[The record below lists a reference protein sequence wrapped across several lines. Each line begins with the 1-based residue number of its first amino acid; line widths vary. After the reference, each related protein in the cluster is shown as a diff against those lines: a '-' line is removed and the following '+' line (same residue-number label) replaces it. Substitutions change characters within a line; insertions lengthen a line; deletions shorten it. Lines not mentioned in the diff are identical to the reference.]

1 MLARLVRPVP
11 LDAVENL
18 LLLLLLQVV
27 VAGQGDVPAQL
38 GLDDRV
44 AAVLQDSQAGAD
56 WGEEAGQFY
65 ISGQAWSEIVLRFRL
80 HTTKEMIWNIS

>member
-1 MLARLVRPVP
+1 MLARLVCPVP
-11 LDAVENL
+11 LDAVEN

-56 WGEEAGQFY
+56 
-65 ISGQAWSEIVLRFRL
+65 
-80 HTTKEMIWNIS
+80 

>member
-1 MLARLVRPVP
+1 MLARLVCPVP

-18 LLLLLLQVV
+18 FLLLLQVV

-56 WGEEAGQFY
+56 WGEDAGQFY
-65 ISGQAWSEIVLRFRL
+65 ISGEA
-80 HTTKEMIWNIS
+80 